1 MVGSTADK
9 TLAPN
14 RGAGPRRTR
23 LADDLQELRMAK
35 ESREEAKQTV
45 PVAPEGAP
53 KIKWDDSNMRTSYAN
68 VCNVLGTREEIML
81 LFGANQAWH
90 GGQKKVTVLLSERI
104 VLNPFA
110 AKRLMQLLAQGLKE
124 YEARYG
130 ELKP

>member
-1 MVGSTADK
+1 
-9 TLAPN
+9 
-14 RGAGPRRTR
+14 
-23 LADDLQELRMAK
+23 MAK
-35 ESREEAKQTV
+35 EIHDETKETKPARVDAT
-45 PVAPEGAP
+45 P
-53 KIKWDDSNMRTSYAN
+53 KIVWDDSKMRTSYAN
-68 VCNVLGTREEIML
+68 VCNVIGTREEVML

-90 GGQKKVTVLLSERI
+90 GGQKEVTVLLSERI